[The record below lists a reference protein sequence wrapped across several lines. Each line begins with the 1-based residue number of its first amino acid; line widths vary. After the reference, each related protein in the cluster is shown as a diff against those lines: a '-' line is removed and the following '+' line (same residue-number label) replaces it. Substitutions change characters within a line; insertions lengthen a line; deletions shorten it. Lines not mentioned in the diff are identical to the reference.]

1 MKGYKTDYFVFFVA
15 VVVMVAVFNV
25 IPDHLGTIIRGSVA
39 LLIAGLVFAAY
50 VFGLRKS
57 DSLLELEELV
67 RISAVYAKE
76 ILRIGKSVRNE
87 RLSEKI
93 SEIGLKIVHVATKVL
108 TRDLT
113 IIDIHVRRLARASKD
128 FRMVLRV
135 LTGEVNLGAGT
146 EAEISEIKARKIP
159 DTLQVLEF
167 IEEAVDAIEAKRY
180 LAAEDD
186 LDTLTQM
193 ADLSE
198 KTSDTVEILKAII
211 RENPEGAK

>member
-15 VVVMVAVFNV
+15 VVIMVVVFNV
-25 IPDHLGTIIRGSVA
+25 IPDHLGTIIRGVVA

-76 ILRIGKSVRNE
+76 ILRIGKTVRNE

-113 IIDIHVRRLARASKD
+113 IIDVHVRRLARTSKD
-128 FRMVLRV
+128 FRTVLSV
-135 LTGEVNLGAGT
+135 LTGDVNLGRAT
-146 EAEISEIKARKIP
+146 EAEISEIKTKKIP
-159 DTLQVLEF
+159 ETLQVLEF
-167 IEEAVDAIEAKRY
+167 IEEAVDAIEAKKY

-198 KTSDTVEILKAII
+198 KTSDTVEMLKAII